1 MFLEVMASTWRWKD
15 EKKKNE
21 GFTQGSV
28 IPVKTSLLL
37 SGRPGISRELEP
49 GWFLVG
55 KDN

>member
-1 MFLEVMASTWRWKD
+1 MK
-15 EKKKNE
+15 KKKNE

-28 IPVKTSLLL
+28 IPVKTSLPL
-37 SGRPGISRELEP
+37 SGRPGTSRELEP